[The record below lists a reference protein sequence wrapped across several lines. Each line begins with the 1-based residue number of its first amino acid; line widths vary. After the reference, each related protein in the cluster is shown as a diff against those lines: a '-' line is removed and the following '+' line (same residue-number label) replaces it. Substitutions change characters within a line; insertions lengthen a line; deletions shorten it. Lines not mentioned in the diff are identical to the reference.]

1 MVDPKPERRIA
12 LITDSTA
19 SLSPELVAEHGI
31 TVVPVQV
38 IIGAT
43 VYDDDKATP
52 EMVAHAL
59 KEWTPVSTSRPN
71 PSTFLEAYGAA
82 AESGATEVLSI
93 HLSAELSGTY
103 DSAKLAAREAADLG
117 IKVTVLDSKQSAFA
131 LGYAVVAAARVIEN
145 GGSVRKAVNAA
156 KRTAEGTQSIF
167 YVDTLEYLRR
177 GGRVTTV
184 AAFLGGAL
192 AVKPLLRLHEGRIES
207 FEKVRTA
214 GKALARVEELTVAH
228 ATELG
233 DDVQVTVTVGHLAS
247 PDRARALADKLA
259 NRLKERL
266 GEDGHVEVAEL
277 GAVLGA
283 HVGPGMVAAVVAP
296 APR

>member
-19 SLSPELVAEHGI
+19 TLRPEDAAAHGI
-31 TVVPVQV
+31 TVVQVQV
-38 IIGAT
+38 VIGAT
-43 VYDDDKATP
+43 AYDDDAATP
-52 EMVAHAL
+52 EMVATAL

-71 PSTFLEAYGAA
+71 PSTFVEAYEKAA
-82 AESGATEVLSI
+82 AAGATEVLSI
-93 HLSAELSGTY
+93 HISAELSGTF
-103 DSAKLAAREAADLG
+103 DSARIAARSVADQG
-117 IKVTVLDSKQSAFA
+117 IKVTVVDSKQSAFA
-131 LGYAVVAAARVIEN
+131 LGYSVLAAAHVVEH

-156 KRTAEGTQSIF
+156 RRTADGAQSIF

-177 GGRVTTV
+177 GGRVTSV

-192 AVKPLLRLHEGRIES
+192 AVKPLLRLHEGKVDS

-228 ATELG
+228 AVELG
-233 DDVQVTVTVGHLAS
+233 DDVSVTVSVGHLAS
-247 PDRARALADKLA
+247 PDRARALADKLTH
-259 NRLKERL
+259 RLKDRL
-266 GEDGHVEVAEL
+266 REGDEVRVAEL

>member
-82 AESGATEVLSI
+82 AEAGATEVLSI